1 MIGLVM
7 AGGKGSRMKTQ
18 EEKLL
23 LKYIHP
29 TILHVIYALQNTN
42 HFSKIITAT
51 SPNSPKT
58 KEMLENIG
66 IEIFDTSG
74 KGYVED
80 LNLILSAINDDDVL
94 VVPGDLPLLDTE
106 IIKKIVSSYNSDKIW
121 TSFLVTKDF
130 LKSIGMTSDSSI
142 KFQNKECSFTGI
154 SIVNAKEIKNLD
166 LVEEIYYILNDK
178 RIGMNLNTY
187 EDYRLLGTT

>member
-23 LKYIHP
+23 LKYVHP

-42 HFSKIITAT
+42 RFSKIIAAT
-51 SPNSPKT
+51 SQNSPKT
-58 KEMLENIG
+58 KEMLENAG
-66 IEIFDTSG
+66 IEIFDTPG

-80 LNLILSAINDDDVL
+80 LNLFLRSINDDVL
-94 VVPGDLPLLDTE
+94 IVPGDLPLLDDE
-106 IIKKIVSSYNSDKIW
+106 IIKKIVNTYNSDKIW
-121 TSFLVTKDF
+121 TSFLVTKNF
-130 LKSIGMTSDSSI
+130 LKSIGLTSDFSVR
-142 KFQNKECSFTGI
+142 FQNKECTFTGI
-154 SIVNAKEIKNLD
+154 SIVNAKEINNLD
-166 LVEEIYYILNDK
+166 LVEEIYCILDDK

-187 EDYRLLGTT
+187 EDYRLLGTS

>member
-23 LKYIHP
+23 LKHVHP
-29 TILHVIYALQNTN
+29 TILHVIHALQNTN
-42 HFSKIITAT
+42 HFSKIVAAT
-51 SPNSPKT
+51 SSNSPKT
-58 KEMLENIG
+58 KEVLENTE
-66 IEIFDTSG
+66 IEIFDTPG

-80 LNLILSAINDDDVL
+80 LNLILCSINDEVL
-94 VVPGDLPLLDTE
+94 IVPGDLPLLDDK
-106 IIKKIVSSYNSDKIW
+106 IIKKIVNLYNSEKIW

-130 LKSIGMTSDSSI
+130 LQSIGLTSD
-142 KFQNKECSFTGI
+142 FPVRFENKECCFTGI
-154 SIVNAKEIKNLD
+154 SIVNAKEINNLD
-166 LVEEIYYILNDK
+166 LVEENYCILDDK

-187 EDYRLLGTT
+187 EDYKLLSTS